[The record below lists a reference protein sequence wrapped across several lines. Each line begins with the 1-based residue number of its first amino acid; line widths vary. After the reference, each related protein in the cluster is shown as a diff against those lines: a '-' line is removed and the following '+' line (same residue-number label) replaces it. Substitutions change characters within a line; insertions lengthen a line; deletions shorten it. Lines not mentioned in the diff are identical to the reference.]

1 MYEDSR
7 LLKLGQLSNG
17 GEFVRF
23 VMSECEASS
32 SVSEGCSDNLILVQ
46 EVFGECL
53 SEHILFT
60 ATCV

>member
-1 MYEDSR
+1 MRILAR
-7 LLKLGQLSNG
+7 LLRLGQLKNNG

-46 EVFGECL
+46 EVYGECL

-60 ATCV
+60 ATV